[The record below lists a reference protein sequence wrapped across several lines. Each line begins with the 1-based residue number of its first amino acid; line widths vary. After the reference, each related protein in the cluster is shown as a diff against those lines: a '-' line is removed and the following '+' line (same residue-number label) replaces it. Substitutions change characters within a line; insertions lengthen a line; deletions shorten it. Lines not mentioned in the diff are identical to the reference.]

1 MLRKSLLITAMPALL
16 AGCGPGLPF
25 SQHPDPNAA
34 QVVVDAQPLV
44 LDCQSRFRTWLGS
57 TPVIWDG
64 TAAPSIT
71 RTEET
76 ISIRLE
82 AIPTGSNALDPLQFS
97 CDYDN
102 GQFNTAGPVS

>member
-1 MLRKSLLITAMPALL
+1 MLRKSLLITAMLAVL

-34 QVVVDAQPLV
+34 KAVVDAQPLV
-44 LDCQSRFRTWLGS
+44 LDCQSRFKTWLGS
-57 TPVIWDG
+57 TPVISDS

-71 RTEET
+71 RTDET
-76 ISIRLE
+76 LSIRLE
-82 AIPTGSNALDPLQFS
+82 AIPTGTNAIDPLQFN

-102 GQFNTAGPVS
+102 GQLTTAGPVS

>member
-34 QVVVDAQPLV
+34 QAVVDAQPLV
-44 LDCQSRFRTWLGS
+44 LDCQSRFKTWLGG
-57 TPVIWDG
+57 TPVICDG

-71 RTEET
+71 RTEESV
-76 ISIRLE
+76 SIRLE
-82 AIPTGSNALDPLQFS
+82 AIPTGPNALDPLLFN

-102 GQFNTAGPVS
+102 GQFATAGPVS